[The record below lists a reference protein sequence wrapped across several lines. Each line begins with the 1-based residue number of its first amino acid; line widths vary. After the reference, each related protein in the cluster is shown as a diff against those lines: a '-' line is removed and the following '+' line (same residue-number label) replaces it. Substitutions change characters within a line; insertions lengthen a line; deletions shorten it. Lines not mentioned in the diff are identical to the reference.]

1 MAKLVFIVLA
11 LCLVQASLA
20 RVTRDAPAGP
30 PAEENTFLKTLTEFG
45 QKFQTA
51 LADTQQ
57 SVLKALGF
65 QSNEE
70 VVETIQKNTGK
81 YVEQLKTIQATIQQE
96 AAKNSHIFDPIVE
109 DLNAQIEQT
118 RKRLSEQNPELVQ
131 KAKEYQESVQ
141 TNIQTLATEAQK
153 AGERLKEESRGVSE
167 QLQSALKQLYD
178 VTFQTLQ
185 KTAQE
190 LQPIKD
196 SPKA

>member
-11 LCLVQASLA
+11 LCLVQVSLA
-20 RVTRDAPAGP
+20 RVTRDAPAP
-30 PAEENTFLKTLTEFG
+30 PAEENQFLKSLSEFG

-81 YVEQLKTIQATIQQE
+81 YVDQLKTIQATIQEE
-96 AAKNSHIFDPIVE
+96 AAKHSNIFDPIVK
-109 DLNAQIEQT
+109 DLNAQIAQT
-118 RKRLSEQNPELVQ
+118 RQKLSEQNPELVQ
-131 KAKEYQESVQ
+131 KAQVYQQTVQ
-141 TNIQTLATEAQK
+141 ANIQSLATEAQK
-153 AGERLKEESRGVSE
+153 AGERIKEEGRGASE
-167 QLQSALKQLYD
+167 QLQAALKQLYD

-185 KTAQE
+185 KTTQE
-190 LQPIKD
+190 LE
-196 SPKA
+196 PKKEGSR